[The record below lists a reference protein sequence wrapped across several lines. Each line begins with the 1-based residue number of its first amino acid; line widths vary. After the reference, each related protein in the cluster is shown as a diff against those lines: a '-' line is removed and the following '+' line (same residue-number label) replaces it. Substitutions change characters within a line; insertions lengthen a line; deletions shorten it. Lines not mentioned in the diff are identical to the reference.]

1 MQFKNLKDKLP
12 SFIHIEI
19 FTYVHKEW
27 ILSSVLDYSI
37 FTIIFVGAIIRVLLK
52 LFDSFNKKKAG
63 ETNEKFETPHD
74 AAPVA
79 GRGLR
84 EMTTSKKGD
93 GKA

>member
-1 MQFKNLKDKLP
+1 MP
-12 SFIHIEI
+12 
-19 FTYVHKEW
+19 
-27 ILSSVLDYSI
+27 
-37 FTIIFVGAIIRVLLK
+37 K
-52 LFDSFNKKKAG
+52 LFDAFNKKKAG

>member
-1 MQFKNLKDKLP
+1 MKTNK
-12 SFIHIEI
+12 
-19 FTYVHKEW
+19 
-27 ILSSVLDYSI
+27 VLDYSER
-37 FTIIFVGAIIRVLLK
+37 TAIFVPAKIRVLLK
-52 LFDSFNKKKAG
+52 LPIWRVEQKKAG

>member
-1 MQFKNLKDKLP
+1 MKTNG
-12 SFIHIEI
+12 
-19 FTYVHKEW
+19 
-27 ILSSVLDYSI
+27 VLDYSI
-37 FTIIFVGAIIRVLLK
+37 FTKIPVGAINRVLLK
-52 LFDSFNKKKAG
+52 LFDALNKKAG

-74 AAPVA
+74 AAPVV

>member
-1 MQFKNLKDKLP
+1 MVHENKWGIGLLNIYKNSCWCNKQGFAK
-12 SFIHIEI
+12 
-19 FTYVHKEW
+19 
-27 ILSSVLDYSI
+27 
-37 FTIIFVGAIIRVLLK
+37 TIWRVEQ
-52 LFDSFNKKKAG
+52 KKAG

>member
-1 MQFKNLKDKLP
+1 MTR
-12 SFIHIEI
+12 S
-19 FTYVHKEW
+19 T
-27 ILSSVLDYSI
+27 
-37 FTIIFVGAIIRVLLK
+37 
-52 LFDSFNKKKAG
+52 KKAG